1 MAPKSYNTATLSNG
15 LRIIHSPSPT
25 TVAYCG
31 YAINAGTRDEQPH
44 EAGLAHF
51 VEHMLFKGTSKR
63 RSWHILNRME
73 NVGGDLNAF
82 TNKEETVVYSAFLK
96 KDFVR
101 ALELLTDIVFNSTF
115 PQQEIEKERG
125 VILEEIDC
133 YRDNPAEL
141 IFDDF
146 ESTLFASHPL
156 GHNILGDVRSLRRFT
171 THSGLSFT
179 KRFYCPA
186 NTILFVYGN
195 IPFSRI
201 LMWAERFTADIAP
214 GSVNDSRM
222 APPPYTPSSVTLSR
236 RTHQTH
242 VMIGCTG
249 YPAADHRRTGLYL
262 LNNMLGGPG
271 MNSRLNLA
279 LREHT
284 GLVYNVE
291 SNLSG
296 YTDTGVFN
304 IYFGCDARDTDRCI
318 ELVHR
323 ELHRLCDAPLTSLQL
338 TAAKKQLMGQVGV
351 ASDNFEN
358 TALSIAKTFL
368 HHGNYEG
375 PEALYRRIEALTSKE
390 LWDIS
395 NELFRKENLTTLVY
409 K

>member
-1 MAPKSYNTATLSNG
+1 MKPCHTVTLPNG
-15 LRIIHSPSPT
+15 LRIIHAPSPT

-31 YAINAGTRDEQPH
+31 YAINAGTRDELPH

-51 VEHMLFKGTSKR
+51 VEHMLFKGTAKR
-63 RSWHILNRME
+63 RAWHILNRME

-101 ALELLTDIVFNSTF
+101 ALELLTDIVFHSTF
-115 PQQEIEKERG
+115 PQHEIDKERG

-146 ESTLFASHPL
+146 ESTLFPNHSL
-156 GHNILGDVRSLRRFT
+156 GHNILGDARSLRRFT
-171 THSGLSFT
+171 TQSGLSFT
-179 KRFYCPA
+179 QRYYHPA
-186 NTILFVYGN
+186 NAILFVYGN

-201 LMWAERFTADIAP
+201 QMWAERFTADIPSGSANATRVAAP
-214 GSVNDSRM
+214 
-222 APPPYTPSSVTLSR
+222 AYKPAHVTLNR

-242 VMIGCTG
+242 VMVGCAG
-249 YPAADHRRTGLYL
+249 YPAQDRRRTGLYL

-291 SNLSG
+291 SNLAG
-296 YTDTGVFN
+296 YTDTGVFS
-304 IYFGCDARDTDRCI
+304 IYFGCDARDAERCI
-318 ELVHR
+318 ELTHH
-323 ELHRLCDAPLTSLQL
+323 ELHRLCSAPLTTLQL
-338 TAAKKQLMGQVGV
+338 AAAKKQLIGQVGV
-351 ASDNFEN
+351 AADNFEN
-358 TALSIAKTFL
+358 TALGMAKTFL
-368 HHGNYEG
+368 HHGSYDG
-375 PEALYRRIEALTSKE
+375 PEALYRRIEALTANE
-390 LWDIS
+390 LWDIA
-395 NELFRKENLTTLVY
+395 NELFREDNLTMLLY
-409 K
+409 R